1 MQVVILAGGRGSRLS
16 EETDQIPKPM
26 VRINCVPILLHIM
39 QIFAF
44 FGIREFII
52 VAGYK
57 SEIIA
62 EYFAAKNSI
71 LTKLNWDVQVIDTG
85 LDTGTAGR
93 IRHVSHLLHEEFWI
107 TYGDGLIAA
116 DLREITAFHHRIG
129 NIATI
134 TAVHPPARFG
144 YLEIQD
150 GLVQTF
156 REKASDDL
164 GWINGGFILA
174 KRSFLKFLHADD
186 LHLETSTLPRI
197 ADSGTLSAYQY
208 RGFWQPMDTL
218 RDKRTLEDY
227 SLTINPPWIHLP
239 EVLERFR

>member
-1 MQVVILAGGRGSRLS
+1 MQAIILAGGRGSRLS
-16 EETDQIPKPM
+16 EETDQVPKPM
-26 VRINCVPILLHIM
+26 VTINGVPILLHIM

-57 SEIIA
+57 GEIIS
-62 EYFAAKNSI
+62 EYFAAKSSI
-71 LTKLNWDVQVIDTG
+71 LKKLNWDVQVIDTG

-93 IRHVSHLLHEEFWI
+93 IRQVSHLLHEEFWI

-116 DLREITAFHHRIG
+116 DLREITAFHHRSG
-129 NIATI
+129 CIATI

-150 GLVQTF
+150 GLVQKF
-156 REKASDDL
+156 REKALDDV
-164 GWINGGFILA
+164 GWINGGFIFA
-174 KRSFLKFLHADD
+174 KRSFFEFLHADD

-197 ADSGTLSAYQY
+197 ADSGALSAYQY
-208 RGFWQPMDTL
+208 QGFWQPMDTL

-227 SLTINPPWIHLP
+227 SLAIDPPWIHLP
-239 EVLERFR
+239 DFLERFR